1 MLNIQLKL
9 KLDDQP
15 CFTQETLSEPLRRN
29 KADPP
34 YPRGSLYRDYKLR
47 PEPGNSEEEQRLGNS
62 RYSLQGRTDL
72 RDPRRISSSEG
83 SAFHVPSKRNSKNR
97 NPSESRLSLD
107 RYGVSAESLE
117 RPLYSRGAAYPSNRM
132 CLSRDSGF
140 SYGTQGSYLT
150 SSHDYFDRWHARC
163 SRDMPPLFSVRCT
176 PVEQRTSLAQPK
188 EHYSGRVSSPDL
200 WRMNGMKNLRV
211 DRGEE
216 VNIKSE
222 KRETFEGNAFC
233 DAESRTSR
241 VANLTGANTQDK
253 KNIRERA
260 KSPPSPRYKPYGL
273 KNKNNSSPVNF
284 KMSTR
289 YRSALKRGEGKKERR
304 SSGQEGEKEEFL
316 SKLGLERVEQ

>member
-1 MLNIQLKL
+1 
-9 KLDDQP
+9 
-15 CFTQETLSEPLRRN
+15 
-29 KADPP
+29 
-34 YPRGSLYRDYKLR
+34 
-47 PEPGNSEEEQRLGNS
+47 
-62 RYSLQGRTDL
+62 
-72 RDPRRISSSEG
+72 
-83 SAFHVPSKRNSKNR
+83 
-97 NPSESRLSLD
+97 
-107 RYGVSAESLE
+107 
-117 RPLYSRGAAYPSNRM
+117 
-132 CLSRDSGF
+132 
-140 SYGTQGSYLT
+140 
-150 SSHDYFDRWHARC
+150 
-163 SRDMPPLFSVRCT
+163 
-176 PVEQRTSLAQPK
+176 
-188 EHYSGRVSSPDL
+188 
-200 WRMNGMKNLRV
+200 MNGMKNLRV

-233 DAESRTSR
+233 DAENRTSR
-241 VANLTGANTQDK
+241 VANLTGANIQDK